1 MTSFVL
7 PPAES
12 SGSNESARVSVLKQ
26 QIGFDAALATERSGE
41 YVALSLDTLSAPE
54 NLLGWPLERETVPLS
69 ATETMLRMRFAR
81 GDARITVRIT
91 AFAPQERQRVAAR
104 LIERA
109 DAVTHAQI
117 TDTRGPKDLGTLSLT
132 PATSPA
138 ASATQSV
145 YWIYRNI
152 YAEVVV
158 SKAPLDA
165 IEVARAVQRQ
175 FVAAT
180 RPL

>member
-12 SGSNESARVSVLKQ
+12 SGSNDSARVSVLKQ
-26 QIGFDAALATERSGE
+26 QIGYDTALALERSGE
-41 YVALSLDTLSAPE
+41 YVALALDTLPAPE
-54 NLLGWPLERETVPLS
+54 NLLDWPLERETVQLS

-117 TDTRGPKDLGTLSLT
+117 TDTRGPKDLGTLSLV
-132 PATSPA
+132 PA

-145 YWIYRNI
+145 YWIYRNL

-165 IEVARAVQRQ
+165 IAVARAVQRQ

-180 RPL
+180 RPM